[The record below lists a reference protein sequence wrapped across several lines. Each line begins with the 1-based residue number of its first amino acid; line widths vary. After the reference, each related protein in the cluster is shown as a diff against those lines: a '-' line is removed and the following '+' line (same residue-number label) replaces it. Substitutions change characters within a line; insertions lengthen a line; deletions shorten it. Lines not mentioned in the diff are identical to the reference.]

1 MIGELA
7 SRVNAGHARSVHGVM
22 VRGAEDL
29 LAEPVTDEA
38 AFSFEAFFTSEQT
51 RLLRAVYLLTG
62 NVQEAEEI
70 VQETFMA
77 VWERWDRVRT
87 MDEPVGY
94 LYRAAL
100 NRHRS
105 KVRRALRGAR
115 RAIGAAEGAD
125 LFAAAD
131 ERDVLARAIATLTP
145 RRREALVIVELLGHN
160 SAEAGTLMGVSDV
173 TVRRLV
179 SEARRHLRHE
189 LGDDD
194 DG

>member
-1 MIGELA
+1 
-7 SRVNAGHARSVHGVM
+7 M
-22 VRGAEDL
+22 VRRLEEL

-38 AFSFEAFFTSEQT
+38 ASSFEAFFASEHV

-70 VQETFMA
+70 VQDTFMA
-77 VWERWDRVRT
+77 IWERWHRVRV

-105 KVRRALRGAR
+105 RLRRALRAAR

-131 ERDVLARAIATLTP
+131 EREALARAISTLTP
-145 RRREALVIVELLGHN
+145 RRREALVVVELLGHN
-160 SAEAGTLMGVSDV
+160 SAEAGALMGVSDV

-179 SEARRHLRHE
+179 SEARAHLRRE

>member
-1 MIGELA
+1 M
-7 SRVNAGHARSVHGVM
+7 VH
-22 VRGAEDL
+22 GAEDL

-38 AFSFEAFFTSEQT
+38 ASSFEVFFASEQT

-70 VQETFMA
+70 VQDTFMA
-77 VWERWDRVRT
+77 VWERWDRVRA

-105 KVRRALRGAR
+105 KLRWTLRAAR
-115 RAIGAAEGAD
+115 RAIGAAEGGD

-131 ERDVLARAIATLTP
+131 ERDALARAIATLTP
-145 RRREALVIVELLGHN
+145 RRREALVMVDLLGHN
-160 SAEAGTLMGVSDV
+160 SAEAGALW
-173 TVRRLV
+173 
-179 SEARRHLRHE
+179 A
-189 LGDDD
+189 
-194 DG
+194 